1 LTAKRAL
8 GHRYRFMPAKNPPPE
23 APTAAEAV
31 ATQPEP
37 SFEQILEQLEGVVSE
52 LERGELPLE
61 QALATFERGV
71 GLSRLGAGKLDAA
84 ERRIEVL
91 LGNGE
96 LRPLTDDSP
105 ADGAPRA
112 ASHAEGARKP

>member
-1 LTAKRAL
+1 
-8 GHRYRFMPAKNPPPE
+8 MPAKNPSSE
-23 APTAAEAV
+23 AKAASE
-31 ATQPEP
+31 EP

-61 QALATFERGV
+61 QALVAFERGV
-71 GLSRLGAGKLDAA
+71 GLSRLGQSKLDAA

-96 LRPLTDDSP
+96 LRPLTDDAEPGEPGSRSSSP
-105 ADGAPRA
+105 
-112 ASHAEGARKP
+112 EGARKS